1 MKKNLFLSLI
11 ALCLL
16 PVALAAQPEW
26 QSQYAIGKNKLEPHA
41 YVWSYETA
49 DALRSGN
56 YEQSPYYMSLNG
68 TWKFHWV
75 KNPDLRPKD
84 FYKPSFYTGGWADIN
99 VPGNWERQG
108 YGTAIYV
115 NETYEFDAPLF
126 NFRKNPP
133 LVPYEENEVGSY
145 RRTFTLP
152 ADWRDRRIVICC
164 EGVISF
170 YYIWVNGHQ
179 LGYNQGSKTPAEW
192 DITDYVKEGE
202 NTVALEVYRWS
213 AGAYLECQDMWRLS
227 GIERDVY
234 LYSTPRRFISD
245 YKVTSSL
252 DKQTYKEGLFALEA
266 TVEGAATGASTLE
279 YTLEDPS
286 GKTIL
291 KKEIPVKSRGLSNFV
306 TFDEQTLP
314 EVKRWSAEHPNLYS
328 LTLALKNDAGQVTH
342 LTGGNVGFRT
352 SEIKDGRFCIN
363 GVPVLVKGAN
373 RHEHSQ
379 LGRTVS
385 RELMEQDIR
394 LMKQHNLNTVRNSH
408 YPTHPYWYQL
418 CDRYGLYVIDE
429 ANIESHGMGY
439 GPASLAKDT
448 TWLPAHMDRTR
459 RMYER
464 SKNHPAIVIWSLGNE
479 AGNGVNFERT
489 YDYMKSIERTRPIQY
504 ERAEQNYNTD
514 IYCRMYRS
522 VDELLAYAR
531 QTEPKVYRPFIMTEY
546 LHAMG
551 NSCGGLRE
559 YMEVFET
566 EPIVQG
572 GCIWDWVDQSFREID
587 ADGRWYWTY
596 GGDYGPKNIPSFGNF
611 CCNGLVNAVREP
623 HPHLLEVK
631 KAYQYIKAKLV
642 DSKKLTLSIK
652 NWYDFTNLNA
662 YTLHWQ
668 VVGDDGRVIADGTRQ
683 VDAAPHATVEVTLGA
698 VRLPADVREAW
709 LNLRWTPVEAAPF
722 IGTDYEVA
730 YDQFP
735 LAGNRNYRAPEA
747 KLSGKVEMDI
757 DPVTGALSSY
767 IYKGEEMLASPVM
780 LSLYRPAT
788 DNDNREKVGGAKAWK
803 KVGLDKLTQR
813 ALSVKT
819 SARGGRSEVELLNV
833 RNERLGTA
841 TFIYT
846 LKKDGALDVQMH
858 FVPDTAVVTSLAR
871 VGLTFEM
878 PDAYSRVAYLGRGEH
893 ETYIDRNESGR
904 IGVYHTDVERM
915 FHYYVRPQAT
925 GNRTDVRWMQLA
937 DEAGEG
943 LAFRS
948 DVPFQFSVIPFTDE
962 CLDTATH
969 INQLRREG
977 VVTVHLDA
985 EQAGVGTATCGPGVL
1000 PQYRVPVQEYKFR
1013 FTIRPLK

>member
-16 PVALAAQPEW
+16 PAALAAQPEW

-41 YVWSYETA
+41 YVWPYETA

-115 NETYEFDAPLF
+115 NETYEFDDPLF

-234 LYSTPRRFISD
+234 LYSTPSRFISD

-279 YTLEDPS
+279 YALEDPS

-314 EVKRWSAEHPNLYS
+314 DVKRWSAEHPNLYS

-385 RELMEQDIR
+385 RELMEEDIR

-683 VDAAPHATVEVTLGA
+683 VDAAPHATVEVALGA

-709 LNLRWTPVEAAPF
+709 LNLSWTPVEAAPF

-757 DPVTGALSSY
+757 DPVTGALRSY

-788 DNDNREKVGGAKAWK
+788 DNDNREKVGGAKVWK
-803 KVGLDKLTQR
+803 KAGLDKLAQR

-819 SARGGRSEVELLNV
+819 SARGGRSEVELLNA

-846 LKKDGALDVQMH
+846 LKKDGALDVQTY
-858 FVPDTAVVTSLAR
+858 FVPDTAVVASLAR

-893 ETYIDRNESGR
+893 ETYIDRNTSGR
-904 IGVYHTDVERM
+904 IGIYHTDVERM

-962 CLDTATH
+962 CLDAATH
-969 INQLRREG
+969 VNQLRREG

-985 EQAGVGTATCGPGVL
+985 AQAGVGTATCGPGVQ